1 MNAVINIE
9 SHRNTG
15 SQHGTV
21 QNSSNNLRQDSS
33 SNIAVAVVAAAAAAV
48 GAATGATTIISERMH
63 TAATAA
69 AACSVYTA
77 TITMK
82 DSMSIRRDTANCS
95 TVEQAALPIMQSSR
109 NYD

>member
-1 MNAVINIE
+1 MYAVINIE

-21 QNSSNNLRQDSS
+21 QNGSNNLRQDSS
-33 SNIAVAVVAAAAAAV
+33 SNIAVAIVAAAAAV
-48 GAATGATTIISERMH
+48 GAATGATTIKSERMH
-63 TAATAA
+63 TAAAA